1 MMNERERAEEETM
14 KIIKAIREATR
25 RGGNENILS
34 LAALSYSKGLKDGA
48 AIERSQK
55 TA

>member
-1 MMNERERAEEETM
+1 MTDERILAEEETM
-14 KIIKAIREATR
+14 KIIEAIRM
-25 RGGNENILS
+25 GGNEKILCI
-34 LAALSYSKGLKDGA
+34 AALSYSKGLKDGA